1 MKEIR
6 TIYHIA
12 KTELQ
17 TLFYSPIAWMIIII
31 LVFQAGM
38 IYSGIFEDTVR
49 IQSMLNRD
57 MGEVTN
63 ALFAGTN
70 GLFIRILSSLYLYI
84 PLLTMG
90 LMSREYNS
98 GSIKLLYNAPITNR
112 QIVLGKYL
120 SMMIFGLVLVGLLSV
135 FVIFSG
141 AFVPHFDWGQC
152 LTGLLGIYLLILVYS
167 AIGLFMSSLTSY
179 QLVAAICTLS
189 VLAVL
194 NYIGK
199 VWQDMDFVRDL
210 TYWLSISGRAHKFI
224 FGLICSEDV
233 LYFLIL
239 IVLFLVWTIIQLQ
252 AARQKSRWIIT
263 CSKFTLLFVGV
274 LFVGYLTSR
283 PKLKFFFDTTQT
295 KSQSLLPETQ
305 KLIKQLDGGMTITT
319 YGNLMAGDFGY
330 VSSRYINEDLELL
343 RPYIRFK
350 PEIKTNYV
358 YYYPKGTPEEDVNF
372 NMEFQTERNRSKF
385 HASDELALPIDSLV
399 PGVNIFRVFERDN
412 GQRQIL
418 PTYNDAR
425 QFPGEAEYMALFRRF
440 LEKSPKIGFLTGQ
453 GERSIYKTGDREY
466 RRISTHLGTRQ
477 SLVNLGID
485 PVEVEL
491 NQPIAEDLNVL
502 VIADMRGELSSK
514 GKKYLQDYITR
525 GGNLLLTVKP
535 RRAKDIDSLAMAL
548 GVRIVPGTL
557 VQPNDK
563 RSADIIFSIS
573 MPGNEEQLSG
583 RLGDMIEWRTLIAGQ
598 GCCGLEFTGGRGFEG
613 IPLFTSANGVWN
625 EMETENFVEDTLRLN
640 PRIGEKEQAYLTGL
654 ALTRPLDDREQ
665 KIIILG
671 NADYFSNAGIIFK
684 ADENAENAELFLS
697 SFNWLTDGYVPMKA
711 DRQVSP
717 DVRIDMS
724 RPVSRWMGFLFMGAY
739 PGILLL
745 LAIGLWIRRKGK

>member
-1 MKEIR
+1 M
-6 TIYHIA
+6 
-12 KTELQ
+12 LGSP
-17 TLFYSPIAWMIIII
+17 LFSPAFCTSTH
-31 LVFQAGM
+31 LHSF
-38 IYSGIFEDTVR
+38 
-49 IQSMLNRD
+49 
-57 MGEVTN
+57 
-63 ALFAGTN
+63 
-70 GLFIRILSSLYLYI
+70 
-84 PLLTMG
+84 
-90 LMSREYNS
+90 
-98 GSIKLLYNAPITNR
+98 
-112 QIVLGKYL
+112 
-120 SMMIFGLVLVGLLSV
+120 LSV
-135 FVIFSG
+135 ITPSAGKQFYIFV
-141 AFVPHFDWGQC
+141 
-152 LTGLLGIYLLILVYS
+152 
-167 AIGLFMSSLTSY
+167 
-179 QLVAAICTLS
+179 
-189 VLAVL
+189 
-194 NYIGK
+194 
-199 VWQDMDFVRDL
+199 
-210 TYWLSISGRAHKFI
+210 
-224 FGLICSEDV
+224 SEN
-233 LYFLIL
+233 
-239 IVLFLVWTIIQLQ
+239 
-252 AARQKSRWIIT
+252 
-263 CSKFTLLFVGV
+263 
-274 LFVGYLTSR
+274 
-283 PKLKFFFDTTQT
+283 PK
-295 KSQSLLPETQ
+295 
-305 KLIKQLDGGMTITT
+305 
-319 YGNLMAGDFGY
+319 
-330 VSSRYINEDLELL
+330 
-343 RPYIRFK
+343 
-350 PEIKTNYV
+350 
-358 YYYPKGTPEEDVNF
+358 
-372 NMEFQTERNRSKF
+372 
-385 HASDELALPIDSLV
+385 
-399 PGVNIFRVFERDN
+399 
-412 GQRQIL
+412 
-418 PTYNDAR
+418 
-425 QFPGEAEYMALFRRF
+425 
-440 LEKSPKIGFLTGQ
+440 
-453 GERSIYKTGDREY
+453 DREY

-640 PRIGEKEQAYLTGL
+640 PRAGEKEQAYLTGL